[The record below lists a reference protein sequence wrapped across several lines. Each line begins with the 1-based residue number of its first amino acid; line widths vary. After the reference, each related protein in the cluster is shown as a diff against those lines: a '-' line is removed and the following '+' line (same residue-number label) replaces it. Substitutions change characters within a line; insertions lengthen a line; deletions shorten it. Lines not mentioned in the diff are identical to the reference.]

1 MGGAPVRPRMLVLA
15 LAGVLAL
22 PAALPQNPPVT
33 RAAFANLE
41 RKLDRSILR
50 LDVNDPY
57 ELLGTVRGIYLRG
70 YGAVFT
76 TELSLVVT
84 YISPFV
90 PDLTPADIQKL
101 RQKKLAKLV
110 SLKQSMRQMLVDTAA
125 ELDSV
130 PASEQIVLGVTL
142 FYRSFEIKDG
152 LPGQIVM
159 QASRQALLDYKAGRI
174 KSPALD
180 AAIRVQEL

>member
-1 MGGAPVRPRMLVLA
+1 MTRPTLLLA
-15 LAGVLAL
+15 LAGALAI
-22 PAALPQNPPVT
+22 PASLPQSPPVT
-33 RAAFANLE
+33 RAAFASLE
-41 RKLDRSILR
+41 KKLDRRIIS

-57 ELLGTVRGIYLRG
+57 ELLGTVRGVYLGG

-76 TELSLVVT
+76 TELSLVPT
-84 YISPFV
+84 YITPFD
-90 PDLTPADIQKL
+90 PELTPAVIQKL
-101 RQKKLAKLV
+101 HQKKLAKLAP
-110 SLKQSMRQMLVDTAA
+110 LKAFMRQMLVEAAA

-142 FYRSFEIKDG
+142 FCRSSEIKDG

-159 QASRQALLDYKAGRI
+159 QAPRHALLDFKAGRI
-174 KSPALD
+174 KSGALD

>member
-1 MGGAPVRPRMLVLA
+1 MKRVALLLA
-15 LAGVLAL
+15 LAGLLAL
-22 PAALPQNPPVT
+22 PAPLPQRPPVT

-41 RKLDRSILR
+41 KKLDRTILR

-76 TELSLVVT
+76 TELSLVPT
-84 YISPFV
+84 YITPFD
-90 PDLTPADIQKL
+90 PELTPADIQRL
-101 RQKKLAKLV
+101 HQKKLAKLAP
-110 SLKQSMRQMLVDTAA
+110 LKAYMRQMLVEAAA

-130 PASEQIVLGVTL
+130 PANEQIVLGVTL
-142 FYRSFEIKDG
+142 FYRSSEIKDG

-159 QASRQALLDYKAGRI
+159 QAPRQALLDYKAGRI
-174 KSPALD
+174 SSSALD
-180 AAIRVQEL
+180 AALRVQEL

>member
-1 MGGAPVRPRMLVLA
+1 VKRPTLALA

-22 PAALPQNPPVT
+22 PAPLPKSPPVT
-33 RAAFANLE
+33 RAAFAGLE
-41 RKLDRSILR
+41 RKLDRRILT

-57 ELLGTVRGIYLRG
+57 ELLGTVRGVYLRG

-101 RQKKLAKLV
+101 HQKKLAKLV
-110 SLKQSMRQMLVDTAA
+110 SLKQSMRQMLIDAA
-125 ELDSV
+125 TELDCV
-130 PASEQIVLGVTL
+130 PASEQVVLGVTL

-159 QASRQALLDYKAGRI
+159 QAPRQALLDYKAGRI
-174 KSPALD
+174 KSSALD